1 MSKYLT
7 VQEILNVTGGK
18 LLYGNEEEQCKS
30 FSRNTKEIN
39 KAIKPAEIN
48 FFIDICYS
56 SSTICTLSPFEMLF
70 DVEYTTVKPL
80 YKLSEVTS

>member
-30 FSRNTKEIN
+30 CSRNTNEIN
-39 KAIKPAEIN
+39 N
-48 FFIDICYS
+48 GDI
-56 SSTICTLSPFEMLF
+56 
-70 DVEYTTVKPL
+70 
-80 YKLSEVTS
+80 